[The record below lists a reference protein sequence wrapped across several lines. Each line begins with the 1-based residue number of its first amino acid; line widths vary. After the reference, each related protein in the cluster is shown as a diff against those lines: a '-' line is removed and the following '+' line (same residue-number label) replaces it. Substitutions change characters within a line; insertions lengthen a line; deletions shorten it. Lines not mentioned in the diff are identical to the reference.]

1 MADRLTV
8 ARPYAK
14 AAFAQARADS
24 RLGQWSGAL
33 GRAALVVADSRVR
46 ALFGSPKVSAQQL
59 GGLVADIA
67 GDDLDQNGRN
77 FIQMLAE
84 NGRLAFLPEIAQL
97 FDSLKADLER
107 VVDVSITSAAPM
119 ADNERAQ
126 LVSALE
132 KRFDRKVQLEALVD
146 ESLIGGAVVRAGDL
160 TIDGS
165 VKARLVRLAHDLTA

>member
-14 AAFAQARADS
+14 AAFAQAKADG
-24 RLGQWSGAL
+24 RVGPWSEAL
-33 GRAALVVADSRVR
+33 GRAALVVSDARVR
-46 ALFGSPKVSAQQL
+46 ALFGSPKVHARQL
-59 GGLVADIA
+59 ADLVADIA
-67 GDDLDQNGRN
+67 GEGLDRNGRN

-84 NGRLAFLPEIAQL
+84 NGRLAFLPEIAQQ
-97 FDSLKADLER
+97 FDALKADLER

-119 ADNERAQ
+119 ADNERGQ
-126 LVSALE
+126 LVAALE
-132 KRFDRKVQLEALVD
+132 KRFDRKVHLEALVD